1 MNINRKEP
9 QTNVPQ
15 NVGSKE
21 DQISKNIRSRHTQNT
36 AMLILLLCTQCVL
49 RTMLIVVRQQSIGSW
64 LSTISIAEFLM
75 YFPFHTI
82 QLTHKIPTGLYM
94 GTLAGRALFGWSL
107 SVSVYVGY
115 YRGYLH
121 WRDKWCSEVNGSKRF
136 RVSRDSMLPVYHC
149 WIAVLTHLGGA
160 GYAKSVR
167 RWQNCLL
174 DTKRWCQSCK
184 VQRSKILLVKR
195 IDLSIYLKTT
205 QRKSELR
212 CRLQRQARLSIHQF
226 HMDSYPL
233 AYPQTFSDPL
243 WRGEWL
249 ISLV

>member
-1 MNINRKEP
+1 MNINRKGP

-21 DQISKNIRSRHTQNT
+21 EQISYNIRSRHTQNT
-36 AMLILLLCTQCVL
+36 AMLIILLCTQCVL
-49 RTMLIVVRQQSIGSW
+49 RLYANRSTTAVDLRLG
-64 LSTISIAEFLM
+64 TISIAEFLM
-75 YFPFHTI
+75 CLPFHTI
-82 QLTHKIPTGLYM
+82 QLSHKIPTRLYM

-115 YRGYLH
+115 YRGYPH

-149 WIAVLTHLGGA
+149 WIAVLTHLGGS

-167 RWQNCLL
+167 RCQNCLL

-195 IDLSIYLKTT
+195 IDLSIYLTAT

-212 CRLQRQARLSIHQF
+212 CRLQRQVRLLSIHQF
-226 HMDSYPL
+226 
-233 AYPQTFSDPL
+233 
-243 WRGEWL
+243 
-249 ISLV
+249 

>member
-1 MNINRKEP
+1 
-9 QTNVPQ
+9 
-15 NVGSKE
+15 
-21 DQISKNIRSRHTQNT
+21 
-36 AMLILLLCTQCVL
+36 MLILLLCTQCVL

-82 QLTHKIPTGLYM
+82 QLTHKIPTRLYM

-167 RWQNCLL
+167 RCQNCLL

-226 HMDSYPL
+226 HMESYPL

>member
-115 YRGYLH
+115 YRGYISTGETNDA
-121 WRDKWCSEVNGSKRF
+121 RR
-136 RVSRDSMLPVYHC
+136 SM
-149 WIAVLTHLGGA
+149 A
-160 GYAKSVR
+160 R
-167 RWQNCLL
+167 RGFEW
-174 DTKRWCQSCK
+174 
-184 VQRSKILLVKR
+184 VGILCCP
-195 IDLSIYLKTT
+195 SITV
-205 QRKSELR
+205 ELR
-212 CRLQRQARLSIHQF
+212 C
-226 HMDSYPL
+226 
-233 AYPQTFSDPL
+233 
-243 WRGEWL
+243 WL
-249 ISLV
+249 IWAAQVTPNLCVAAKIAFWILSGGAKAAKFKDLKYCWLKGLICRFI

>member
-49 RTMLIVVRQQSIGSW
+49 HTMLIVVRQQSIGSW

-82 QLTHKIPTGLYM
+82 QLTHKIPTRLYM

-149 WIAVLTHLGGA
+149 WIRCWLIWAAQVTPNLCVAAKIAFWILSGGA
-160 GYAKSVR
+160 KAAKF
-167 RWQNCLL
+167 
-174 DTKRWCQSCK
+174 K
-184 VQRSKILLVKR
+184 
-195 IDLSIYLKTT
+195 DLKYCWLKG
-205 QRKSELR
+205 LI
-212 CRLQRQARLSIHQF
+212 CRFI
-226 HMDSYPL
+226 
-233 AYPQTFSDPL
+233 
-243 WRGEWL
+243 
-249 ISLV
+249 